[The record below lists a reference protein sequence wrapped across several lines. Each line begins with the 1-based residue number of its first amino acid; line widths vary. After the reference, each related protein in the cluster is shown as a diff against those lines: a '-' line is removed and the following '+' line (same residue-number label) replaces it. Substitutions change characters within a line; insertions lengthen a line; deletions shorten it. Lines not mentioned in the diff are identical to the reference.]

1 MLLPVTMSCA
11 KEREYVCVVW
21 SCTDDGGHGTFF
33 CRCLQGMNE
42 AYDTRGCYA
51 SQFLPECQFV
61 YALSPFV
68 LVMWLDLQ
76 QTGWMMMIMSSR
88 QQLRSASMGMTLIEV
103 TQALYP
109 ATAAADWCVLY
120 SLLPYFFLLRS
131 STNMATRPS
140 PQQAPQTYQFK
151 LVLLGKYNR
160 MVASRHLFFFFFLA
174 KVPDSWLFL

>member
-76 QTGWMMMIMSSR
+76 QTGWMMMIMIVDSNSAVPAWGWRWLRWHKRCIQQQQQQTGVFFTLYYLTFFSYAHRPTWLLDHPHNKLHKHISSN
-88 QQLRSASMGMTLIEV
+88 S
-103 TQALYP
+103 
-109 ATAAADWCVLY
+109 
-120 SLLPYFFLLRS
+120 FF
-131 STNMATRPS
+131 
-140 PQQAPQTYQFK
+140 
-151 LVLLGKYNR
+151 
-160 MVASRHLFFFFFLA
+160 
-174 KVPDSWLFL
+174 